1 MSSYKSSQNY
11 TFPFIISFL
20 VASGILFASL
30 YENYLS
36 VCNEKQKNLVSIVK
50 LYVRLIEQI
59 DSNKLDRDRAFK
71 ILKSDN
77 QYLSQIAP
85 QILFEWVYTSPKGVH
100 VNTWAQNSGPNQ
112 KVYAYDSPDLGSL
125 EKLALIERNGF
136 KSTKDSQNDP
146 VLAAYH
152 YIESLDVILVGKIKV
167 HDIQNNFLSL
177 AQRMLVIFLLF
188 IIAGLISFS
197 LYKRHTRRLE
207 AKHAKQLKHTIDT
220 LNAYKKGMDTHSMLC
235 LTNKKGQILEANKRF
250 LKNTGYSLEEIV
262 GKSFSKFKSGEHP
275 PEFYKNL
282 WDTILSNRVWHGQ
295 IKNKR
300 KNGTFFWVET
310 TITPVKQD
318 NIDGFIC
325 IQTEITDKKL
335 FEEKLILAKA
345 YAEVAS
351 ERKSSFLS
359 HMSHEIRTPLSSI
372 IGYIELV
379 EKDNSLNPKTKQ
391 YMQTIKTNS
400 QHLSAL
406 VGEVLDF
413 SKIEA
418 GQLEIKKS
426 WMSFEGLVK
435 KIVGLFQNK
444 SPHIDL
450 KVDFQTPLPLR
461 ILTDPLRFQQI
472 LINLLSNAF
481 KFTKKGEIQLT
492 FRLSDPSL
500 DKIKNKL
507 VIEVQDSGIG
517 IDQKYIGNIFK
528 PFAQAASFH
537 QRKTSG
543 TGLGLSLSKE
553 LAHLLGGD
561 LILVNTEPGHG
572 STFRAYIDFGGCSQS
587 NMSWKAPQILS
598 GNTGDD
604 GLRPPRLPV
613 AVPLVSM
620 NILVVEDSEDI
631 SELIR
636 INLEEAGANVD
647 VASSA
652 KQALRHLDKKHYDV
666 VVLDIQLPRMSG
678 HQLVQIIHTRS
689 PRLPVL
695 AVTAHSTKTEKE
707 ACFKSSFNDFL
718 TKPIDFE
725 CLIHTIAKYRNTFPG
740 HIEDGSF
747 DANLPPMFSLLSE
760 NPRLQDQLEFFV
772 NTMLVKITDCIKMTE
787 KAEWTDLKSYCHKI
801 KGAFGTYGYPELQS
815 EAHKIEDLCEADLDD
830 CKKQEAINLHIENMK
845 KLAIR
850 SALPFEASESFTV
863 DQI

>member
-1 MSSYKSSQNY
+1 M
-11 TFPFIISFL
+11 
-20 VASGILFASL
+20 VATGILFASL

-36 VCNEKQKNLVSIVK
+36 VYKEKQKSLVSLLK
-50 LYVRLIEQI
+50 LNVRLIEQI
-59 DSNKLDRDRAFK
+59 DSGQLDRDRAYK
-71 ILKSDN
+71 KLMGNN
-77 QYLSQIAP
+77 QYLTQVDP
-85 QILFEWVYTSPKGVH
+85 EILFEWIYTSPKGVH
-100 VNTWAQNSGPNQ
+100 VNSWGPHPGLSQ
-112 KVYAYDSPDLGSL
+112 KVYAFDSPDLGSL
-125 EKLALIERNGF
+125 AKLALTERNGF
-136 KSTKDSQNDP
+136 KSTRDRKNAP
-146 VLAAYH
+146 VLAAYQ
-152 YIESLDVILVGKIKV
+152 YIEPLDVILVGKIKV
-167 HDIQNNFLSL
+167 HDIQNTFLSL
-177 AQRMLVIFLLF
+177 ARRMLVISLLF
-188 IIAGLISFS
+188 IVAGLISFS
-197 LYKRHTRRLE
+197 LYKRHYRNLE

-235 LTNKKGQILEANKRF
+235 LTNKKGRIIEANKRF

-262 GKSFSKFKSGEHP
+262 GKSFAIFKSEEHP
-275 PEFYKNL
+275 PEFFKNL

-300 KNGTFFWVET
+300 KNGTFFWVDT

-372 IGYIELV
+372 IGYIELI
-379 EKDNSLNPKTKQ
+379 EKDDSLSPRTKQ
-391 YMQTIKTNS
+391 YMQTIRTNS

-418 GQLEIKKS
+418 GQLEIKKA
-426 WMSFEGLVK
+426 WMSFEGLVQ
-435 KIVGLFQNK
+435 KIVNLFQNK
-444 SPHIDL
+444 SPHIEL
-450 KVDFQTPLPLR
+450 KVHFQTPLPLR

-492 FRLSDPSL
+492 FRLSDPSI
-500 DKIKNKL
+500 DDFKNKL
-507 VIEVQDSGIG
+507 VIEVEDSGIG
-517 IDQKYIGNIFK
+517 IEKKYIGNIFK
-528 PFAQAASFH
+528 PFAQAAPFH

-561 LILVNTEPGHG
+561 LILVKTEPEKG
-572 STFRAYIDFGGCSQS
+572 STFRAYIDFGGSSQS
-587 NMSWKAPQILS
+587 NMSWKPPQLLP
-598 GNTGDD
+598 NNQTNNH
-604 GLRPPRLPV
+604 PQVARLPV
-613 AVPLVSM
+613 AAPLVSM
-620 NILVVEDSEDI
+620 NVLVVEDSEDI

-636 INLEEAGANVD
+636 INLVEAGANVD
-647 VASSA
+647 VASTA
-652 KQALRHLDKKHYDV
+652 KQALRRLDKKQYDV

-695 AVTAHSTKTEKE
+695 ALTAHSTKTEKE
-707 ACFKSSFNDFL
+707 ACFSSGFNDFL
-718 TKPIDFE
+718 TKPIDFD
-725 CLIHTIAKYRNTFPG
+725 CLINTIAKYRDTFPQ
-740 HIEDGSF
+740 HIENGCLDE
-747 DANLPPMFSLLSE
+747 NLPPLFSLLAE
-760 NPRLQDQLEFFV
+760 NPRVQDQLELFA

-787 KAEWTDLKSYCHKI
+787 KAEWSDLKSYCHKI
-801 KGAFGTYGYPELQS
+801 KGAFGTYGYPELQN
-815 EAHKIEDLCEADLDD
+815 EAHKIEDLCHSALDD
-830 CKKQEAINLHIENMK
+830 TKKQGAISLHIENMK

-850 SALPFEASESFTV
+850 SALPFEVTEPFTI